1 MRSEP
6 TKPQR
11 SAAPYRAVRPRLRW
25 CPAVMLYMAFPLAGD
40 AETFFNPT
48 FLSDDPSAIAD
59 LSRFDKGEGQPPGT
73 YRVEIYVNADY
84 AVSRDIAFQL
94 RTPSEKPSSDDT
106 GLEPCLTIALLE
118 QLNVNLQSFSS
129 LRDEP
134 ASACINVPQA
144 IPDASVRF
152 DFELQRLNISLPQ
165 IALKNAGRGYIS
177 PEEWDEGITSALFN
191 YQFTGSNTHG
201 DARSDSYF
209 LNLDSGVNWNGWRL
223 RDYSTWRYS
232 RYANQRYNEFQ
243 HVSTY
248 LQRAI
253 IPWRSELTLGDS
265 NTVGEVFD
273 SLGFR
278 GVQIASDDAMLPDS
292 LRGFAPTI
300 RGIAKSNARVTIRQ
314 NGYVIYQ
321 AYVAPGAFEITD
333 LYPTSSSGDLQ
344 VTITESDNSTNS
356 FVVPYSAVPLLQREN
371 RMKYSAM
378 VGKYRSNNPQ
388 QEQPLFGQGT
398 LIWGRSAGVTLYGG
412 TQLAEDYQA
421 LTLGSGKNLGDW
433 GAFSAD
439 LTQAYSTL
447 SDGSDHNG
455 QSLRF
460 LYAKSLN
467 DLGTNFQ
474 ILGYR
479 YSTKGF
485 FTLDE
490 ASYKNM
496 SGYTVDFTDVQPVI
510 RDYYN
515 LNNAKK
521 SRMQMNITQQLGK
534 GMGSLFLTG
543 SRQDYWH
550 TDGTNDLLQIGYS
563 NVYRGVSYNL
573 SYSYNKNQ
581 GLEERNQ
588 LFAFNLSVPLSQWLS
603 GHREGTN
610 LRRSQ
615 NMAYATYNMTSD
627 NQGRTLQQVG
637 VSGTM
642 LSDSNL
648 NYNVSQG
655 YGNRGIGNSGNAGLG
670 YQGTY
675 GNSNAN
681 YNYTRNTR
689 QLNYGMSGGVVAHA
703 DGVTFSQPLGDTNVL
718 IKVPGTSRVKVE
730 NTTGIQTDWR
740 GYAVIPYASVY
751 RNNRIA
757 LDVNSLN
764 QNTEINNTV
773 ANLVPTRGAMV
784 RASFTAYQGGRAL
797 ISLQQRNGRP
807 IPFGALV
814 SRVDSDSTG
823 IVGDDGQVFLSGLT
837 PEGELKVAWG
847 SGSQQQC
854 TLRYALPDGSEN
866 QPVSYTK
873 AVCQ

>member
-6 TKPQR
+6 TISQSSTALYR
-11 SAAPYRAVRPRLRW
+11 VAAICLRRYPVIMLSLALPFAVH
-25 CPAVMLYMAFPLAGD
+25 

-73 YRVEIYVNADY
+73 YRVELYVNSEY
-84 AVSRDIAFQL
+84 AFSRDIDFQL
-94 RTPSEKPSSDDT
+94 SRATDNAPEDDT
-106 GLEPCLTIALLE
+106 GLEPCLTTALLE
-118 QLNVNLQSFSS
+118 QLGVNLTAFPA
-129 LRDEP
+129 LRDEKP
-134 ASACINVPQA
+134 ATCVNLSQA
-144 IPDASVRF
+144 IPDASVNF
-152 DFELQRLNISLPQ
+152 DFELQKLNISLPQ
-165 IALKNAGRGYIS
+165 ISLKNAGRGYIP
-177 PEEWDEGITSALFN
+177 PEEWDEGITSALLN
-191 YQFTGSNTHG
+191 YHFTGNNSHG
-201 DARSDSYF
+201 DDRSDSYF

-232 RYANQRYNEFQ
+232 RYLNQRDNEFQ

-253 IPWRSELTLGDS
+253 VPWRSELTLGDS
-265 NTVGEVFD
+265 HTEGEIFD

-278 GVQIASDDAMLPDS
+278 GVQLASDDSMLPDS

-300 RGIAKSNARVTIRQ
+300 RGIAKSDARVTIRQ

-321 AYVAPGAFEITD
+321 SYVAPGAFEITD

-344 VTITESDNSTNS
+344 VTITESDNSVNS

-371 RMKYSAM
+371 RVKYSVM
-378 VGKYRSNNPQ
+378 TGKYRSNNAQ
-388 QEQPLFGQGT
+388 QDEPFFGQGT

-412 TQLAEDYQA
+412 TQLSENYQA
-421 LTLGSGKNLGDW
+421 FTLGSGKNLGDW

-439 LTQAYSTL
+439 ITQAYSSL
-447 SDGSDHNG
+447 SDGSDRDG

-467 DLGTNFQ
+467 ELGTNFQ
-474 ILGYR
+474 LLGYR

-496 SGYTVDFTDVQPVI
+496 SGYTLDLSNVRPVI

-515 LNNAKK
+515 LNQAKK
-521 SRMQMNITQQLGK
+521 SRMQVNIVQQLSEGL
-534 GMGSLFLTG
+534 GSLFLTG

-550 TDGTNDLLQIGYS
+550 SDGTNELLQVGYS

-573 SYSYNKNQ
+573 NYSYNKNR
-581 GLEERNQ
+581 GRDERDR
-588 LFAFNLSVPLSQWLS
+588 LFAFNLSVPLNLWLS
-603 GHREGTN
+603 GHRDSVS
-610 LRRSQ
+610 LRRPY
-615 NMAYATYNMTSD
+615 NTAYATYNLTSD
-627 NQGRTLQQVG
+627 NDGRTLQQAG
-637 VSGTM
+637 VSGT
-642 LSDSNL
+642 LLEDSNL
-648 NYNVSQG
+648 NYQVSQG
-655 YGNRGIGNSGNAGLG
+655 YGNRGIGNSGRAGVG

-675 GNSNAN
+675 GNSNAS
-681 YNYTRNTR
+681 YSYTRHTR
-689 QLNYGMSGGVVAHA
+689 QLNYGVSGGIVAHG

-718 IKVPGTSRVKVE
+718 VKVPGASSVRVE

-740 GYAVIPYASVY
+740 GYAVIPYATVY
-751 RNNRIA
+751 RNNRIS

-764 QNTEINNTV
+764 QNTEVDNAV
-773 ANLVPTRGAMV
+773 ANLVPTRGAIA
-784 RASFTAYQGGRAL
+784 RAHFKAYNGGRAL

-807 IPFGALV
+807 VPFGALV
-814 SRVDSDSTG
+814 SRTDSDNTG
-823 IVGDDGQVFLSGLT
+823 IVGDDGQVFLSGL
-837 PEGELKVAWG
+837 PAEGELKVAWG
-847 SGSQQQC
+847 SAAQQQC
-854 TLRYALPDGSEN
+854 TLRYVLPAGSEN
-866 QPVSYTK
+866 QPISNAK
-873 AVCQ
+873 ARCQ

>member
-1 MRSEP
+1 MRSQSTIQP
-6 TKPQR
+6 P
-11 SAAPYRAVRPRLRW
+11 SAACYRVIPTRLRW
-25 CPAVMLYMAFPLAGD
+25 YPAMMLCLVFPLNGE

-59 LSRFDKGEGQPPGT
+59 LSRFDNGEGQPPGI
-73 YRVEIYVNADY
+73 YRVEIYVNAEY
-84 AVSRDIAFQL
+84 AVSRDIAFQV
-94 RTPSEKPSSDDT
+94 RTPSDTPGDDT
-106 GLEPCLTIALLE
+106 GLEPCLTTTLLE
-118 QLNVNLQSFSS
+118 QLNVNLRSFPS

-134 ASACINVPQA
+134 ASACVNLPQV
-144 IPDASVRF
+144 IPDARVDF

-165 IALKNAGRGYIS
+165 VALKNAGRGYIS

-191 YQFTGSNTHG
+191 YQFTGSNAHG
-201 DARSDSYF
+201 NARSDSYF

-232 RYANQRYNEFQ
+232 RYSNLRYNEFQ

-253 IPWRSELTLGDS
+253 IPWRSELTIGDS

-278 GVQIASDDAMLPDS
+278 GVQMASDDAMLPDS

-314 NGYVIYQ
+314 NSYVIYQ
-321 AYVAPGAFEITD
+321 SYVAPGAFEITD

-344 VTITESDNSTNS
+344 VTVTESDNSTNS

-371 RMKYSAM
+371 RMKYTAT
-378 VGKYRSNNPQ
+378 VGKYRSNNAQ
-388 QEQPLFGQGT
+388 QDQPFFGQGT

-421 LTLGSGKNLGDW
+421 LTLGTGKNLGDW

-447 SDGSDHNG
+447 SDGSDHRG

-496 SGYTVDFTDVQPVI
+496 SGYTVDFTDAQPVV

-521 SRMQMNITQQLGK
+521 SRMQMNITQQLGD
-534 GMGSLFLTG
+534 GRGSLFLTG

-588 LFAFNLSVPLSQWLS
+588 LFAFNLSIPLGQWLN
-603 GHREGTN
+603 GHREGIR

-615 NMAYATYNMTSD
+615 NTAYTSYNMTSD

-637 VSGTM
+637 LSGTM
-642 LSDSNL
+642 LPEGNL
-648 NYNVSQG
+648 NYHVSQG

-689 QLNYGMSGGVVAHA
+689 QLNYGVSGGVVAHA

-718 IKVPGTSRVKVE
+718 IKVPGASRVRVE

-764 QNTEINNTV
+764 QNTEVNNTV

-797 ISLQQRNGRP
+797 ISLQQRNGRA

-823 IVGDDGQVFLSGLT
+823 IVGDDGQVFLSGLA

-854 TLRYALPDGSEN
+854 TLRYALPNGSEN
-866 QPVSYTK
+866 QPISYTK
-873 AVCQ
+873 AICQ

>member
-6 TKPQR
+6 TKQQR
-11 SAAPYRAVRPRLRW
+11 SAAPYRAVRPYLRW
-25 CPAVMLYMAFPLAGD
+25 YPAVMLYMAFPLAGD

-59 LSRFDKGEGQPPGT
+59 LSRFDKGEGQPPGI
-73 YRVEIYVNADY
+73 YRVEIYVNAEY
-84 AVSRDIAFQL
+84 AFSRDIAFQL
-94 RTPSEKPSSDDT
+94 RTPSDKPSSDDT
-106 GLEPCLTIALLE
+106 GLEPCLPIALLE
-118 QLNVNLQSFSS
+118 QLNVNLQSFPS

-134 ASACINVPQA
+134 ASACINVPQS

-165 IALKNAGRGYIS
+165 IALKNAGRGYIP

-388 QEQPLFGQGT
+388 QDQPLFGQGT

-447 SDGSDHNG
+447 SDGSDHKG

-496 SGYTVDFTDVQPVI
+496 SGYTVDFTDVQPVV

-550 TDGTNDLLQIGYS
+550 TKGTNDLLQVGYS

-603 GHREGTN
+603 GHREGIN

-615 NMAYATYNMTSD
+615 NTAYASYNMTSD

-637 VSGTM
+637 LSGTM
-642 LSDSNL
+642 LSDGNL

-689 QLNYGMSGGVVAHA
+689 QLNYGVSGGVVAHA

-773 ANLVPTRGAMV
+773 ANLVPTRGAIV

-797 ISLQQRNGRP
+797 ISLQQRDGRP

-814 SRVDSDSTG
+814 SRVDSDSTS
-823 IVGDDGQVFLSGLT
+823 IVGDDGQVFLSGLA

>member
-6 TKPQR
+6 TKQQR
-11 SAAPYRAVRPRLRW
+11 SAAPYRAVRPYLRW
-25 CPAVMLYMAFPLAGD
+25 YPAVMLYMAFPLAGD

-59 LSRFDKGEGQPPGT
+59 LSRFDKGEGQPPGI
-73 YRVEIYVNADY
+73 YRVEIYVNAEY
-84 AVSRDIAFQL
+84 AFSRDIAFQL
-94 RTPSEKPSSDDT
+94 RTPSDKPSSDDT
-106 GLEPCLTIALLE
+106 GLEPCLPIALLE
-118 QLNVNLQSFSS
+118 QLNVNLQSFPS

-134 ASACINVPQA
+134 ASACINVPQS

-165 IALKNAGRGYIS
+165 IALKNAGRGYIP

-388 QEQPLFGQGT
+388 QDQPLFGQGT

-447 SDGSDHNG
+447 SDGSDHKG

-496 SGYTVDFTDVQPVI
+496 SGYTVDFTDVQPVV

-550 TDGTNDLLQIGYS
+550 TKGTNDLLQVGYS

-603 GHREGTN
+603 GHREGIN

-615 NMAYATYNMTSD
+615 NTAYASYNMTSD

-637 VSGTM
+637 LSGTM
-642 LSDSNL
+642 LSDGNL

-689 QLNYGMSGGVVAHA
+689 QLNYGVSGGVVAHA

-773 ANLVPTRGAMV
+773 ANLVPTRGAIV

-807 IPFGALV
+807 VPFGALV

>member
-6 TKPQR
+6 TIPQP
-11 SAAPYRAVRPRLRW
+11 SAAFSRAVSACLRRY
-25 CPAVMLYMAFPLAGD
+25 PVMMLYIAFPLVSG

-59 LSRFDKGEGQPPGT
+59 LSRFNNGEGQPPGI
-73 YRVEIYVNADY
+73 YRVEIYVNANY
-84 AVSRDIAFQL
+84 VVSRDIAFQL
-94 RTPSEKPSSDDT
+94 SRPSDKPASDDT
-106 GLEPCLTIALLE
+106 GLEPCLTPTLLE
-118 QLNVNLQSFSS
+118 QLNVNLRSFPS
-129 LRDEP
+129 LHGEA
-134 ASACINVPQA
+134 ASACVNVPQA
-144 IPDASVRF
+144 IPDASVHF
-152 DFELQRLNISLPQ
+152 DFERQRLDISLPQ
-165 IALKNAGRGYIS
+165 IALKNAGRGYIP
-177 PEEWDEGITSALFN
+177 PEEWDEGITSALLN

-201 DARSDSYF
+201 NTRSDSYF
-209 LNLDSGVNWNGWRL
+209 LNLDSGVNWKGWRL

-232 RYANQRYNEFQ
+232 RYSNQRYNEFQ

-265 NTVGEVFD
+265 NTAGDIFD

-321 AYVAPGAFEITD
+321 SYVAPGAFEITD

-371 RMKYSAM
+371 RMKYAAM
-378 VGKYRSNNPQ
+378 VGKYRTNNAQ
-388 QEQPLFGQGT
+388 QDQPLFGQGT
-398 LIWGRSAGVTLYGG
+398 LMWGRSAGVTLYGG
-412 TQLAEDYQA
+412 TQLAENYQA
-421 LTLGSGKNLGDW
+421 LTLGTGKNLGDW

-447 SDGSDHNG
+447 SDGSDRNG

-467 DLGTNFQ
+467 DFGTNFQ

-496 SGYTVDFTDVQPVI
+496 SGYTVDFSDAQPVV
-510 RDYYN
+510 RDYYD
-515 LNNAKK
+515 LHHAKK
-521 SRMQMNITQQLGK
+521 SRMQMNIVQQLGN
-534 GMGSLFLTG
+534 GRGSLFLTG

-550 TDGTNDLLQIGYS
+550 TDGTNDLLQVGYS

-573 SYSYNKNQ
+573 NYSYNKNQ
-581 GLEERNQ
+581 GREERNQ
-588 LFAFNLSVPLSQWLS
+588 LFAFNLSIPLGQWLS
-603 GHREGTN
+603 GHRESVS

-615 NMAYATYNMTSD
+615 NAAYATYNLTSD
-627 NQGRTLQQVG
+627 NQGRTLQQAG
-637 VSGTM
+637 LSGT
-642 LSDSNL
+642 LLEDGNL

-655 YGNRGIGNSGNAGLG
+655 YGNRGTGNSGSAGLG

-675 GNSNAN
+675 GNSNAS
-681 YNYTRNTR
+681 YNYTRNNR
-689 QLNYGMSGGVVAHA
+689 QLNYGVSGGVVAHA

-718 IKVPGTSRVKVE
+718 IKVPGASRVKVE

-764 QNTEINNTV
+764 QNTEVDNAV
-773 ANLVPTRGAMV
+773 ANLVPTRGAMA
-784 RASFTAYQGGRAL
+784 RANFTAYHGGRAL

-807 IPFGALV
+807 VPFGALV
-814 SRVDSDSTG
+814 SRTDSDSTG
-823 IVGDDGQVFLSGLT
+823 IVGDDGQVFLSGL
-837 PEGELKVAWG
+837 PAEGELKVAWG
-847 SGSQQQC
+847 SAAQQQC
-854 TLRYALPDGSEN
+854 TLRYVLPDGSEN
-866 QPVSYTK
+866 QPISNTK
-873 AVCQ
+873 AICQ

>member
-6 TKPQR
+6 TKQQR
-11 SAAPYRAVRPRLRW
+11 SAAPYRAVRPYLRW
-25 CPAVMLYMAFPLAGD
+25 YPAVMLYMAFPLAGD

-59 LSRFDKGEGQPPGT
+59 LSRFDKGEGQPPGI
-73 YRVEIYVNADY
+73 YRVEIYVNAEY
-84 AVSRDIAFQL
+84 AFSRDIAFQL
-94 RTPSEKPSSDDT
+94 RTPSDKPSSDDT
-106 GLEPCLTIALLE
+106 GLEPCLPIALLE
-118 QLNVNLQSFSS
+118 QLNVNLQSFPS

-134 ASACINVPQA
+134 ASACINVPQS

-165 IALKNAGRGYIS
+165 IALKNAGRGYIP

-388 QEQPLFGQGT
+388 QDQPLFGQGT

-447 SDGSDHNG
+447 SDGSDHKG

-496 SGYTVDFTDVQPVI
+496 SGYTVDFTDVQPVV

-550 TDGTNDLLQIGYS
+550 TKGTNDLLQVGYS

-603 GHREGTN
+603 GHREGIN

-615 NMAYATYNMTSD
+615 NTAYASYNMTSD

-637 VSGTM
+637 LSGTM
-642 LSDSNL
+642 LSDGNL

-689 QLNYGMSGGVVAHA
+689 QLNYGVSGGVVAHA

-773 ANLVPTRGAMV
+773 ANLVPTRGAIV

-797 ISLQQRNGRP
+797 ISLQQRDGRP

-814 SRVDSDSTG
+814 SRVDSDSTS
-823 IVGDDGQVFLSGLT
+823 IVGDDGQVFLSGLA

-847 SGSQQQC
+847 SSSQQHC

>member
-6 TKPQR
+6 TILQP
-11 SAAPYRAVRPRLRW
+11 SAAFYRAVSTCLRR
-25 CPAVMLYMAFPLAGD
+25 CPAMILYMAFPLVGG

-48 FLSDDPSAIAD
+48 FLSDDPAAIAD
-59 LSRFDKGEGQPPGT
+59 LSRFNKGEGQPPGI
-73 YRVEIYVNADY
+73 YRVEIYVNAEY
-84 AVSRDIAFQL
+84 VVSRDIAFQL
-94 RTPSEKPSSDDT
+94 SRPSDKPSGDDS
-106 GLEPCLTIALLE
+106 GLEPCLTPTLLE
-118 QLNVNLQSFSS
+118 QLNVNLRAFPS
-129 LRDEP
+129 LQGEP
-134 ASACINVPQA
+134 VSACINLPQA
-144 IPDASVRF
+144 IPDASVHF

-165 IALKNAGRGYIS
+165 IALKNAGRGYIP
-177 PEEWDEGITSALFN
+177 PEEWDDGITSALVN
-191 YQFTGSNTHG
+191 YQFTGNNMNGNT
-201 DARSDSYF
+201 RSDSYF
-209 LNLDSGVNWNGWRL
+209 LNLDSGVNWKGWRL

-253 IPWRSELTLGDS
+253 IPWRSELTIGDS
-265 NTVGEVFD
+265 NTAGDIFD

-321 AYVAPGAFEITD
+321 SYVAPGAFEITD

-344 VTITESDNSTNS
+344 VTITENDNSTNS

-371 RMKYSAM
+371 RMKYAAM
-378 VGKYRSNNPQ
+378 VGKYRSNNVQ
-388 QEQPLFGQGT
+388 QDQPFFGQGT

-412 TQLAEDYQA
+412 TQLAENYHA
-421 LTLGSGKNLGDW
+421 LTLGTGKNLGDW

-447 SDGSDHNG
+447 SDGSDRNG

-467 DLGTNFQ
+467 DYGTNFQ

-496 SGYTVDFTDVQPVI
+496 SGYTVDFSDVQPVV

-515 LNNAKK
+515 LNHAKK
-521 SRMQMNITQQLGK
+521 SRMQVNIVQRLGD
-534 GMGSLFLTG
+534 GLGSLFLTG

-550 TDGTNDLLQIGYS
+550 TEGTNDLLQVGYS

-573 SYSYNKNQ
+573 NYSYNKDQ
-581 GLEERNQ
+581 GREERNQ
-588 LFAFNLSVPLSQWLS
+588 LFAFNLSVPLGQWLN
-603 GHREGTN
+603 GHRESVS

-615 NMAYATYNMTSD
+615 NTTYATYNMTSD
-627 NQGRTLQQVG
+627 NQGRTLQQAG
-637 VSGTM
+637 LSGT
-642 LSDSNL
+642 LLEDGNL

-655 YGNRGIGNSGNAGLG
+655 YGNRGTGNSGSAGLG

-675 GNSNAN
+675 GNSNVS
-681 YNYTRNTR
+681 YNYTRNNR
-689 QLNYGMSGGVVAHA
+689 QLNYGLSGGVVAHA

-718 IKVPGTSRVKVE
+718 IKVPGASRVKVE

-764 QNTEINNTV
+764 QKTEIDNTV
-773 ANLVPTRGAMV
+773 ANLVPTRGALV

-807 IPFGALV
+807 VPFGALV
-814 SRVDSDSTG
+814 SRTDNDSTG
-823 IVGDDGQVFLSGLT
+823 IVGDDGQVFLSGL
-837 PEGELKVAWG
+837 PSKGELKVAWG
-847 SGSQQQC
+847 SAAQQQC
-854 TLRYALPDGSEN
+854 TLRYVLPDGSEN
-866 QPVSYTK
+866 QPISNTK
-873 AVCQ
+873 AICQ

>member
-6 TKPQR
+6 TKQQR
-11 SAAPYRAVRPRLRW
+11 SAAPYRAVRPCLRW
-25 CPAVMLYMAFPLAGD
+25 YPAVMLYMAFPLAGD

-59 LSRFDKGEGQPPGT
+59 LSRFDKGEGQPPGI
-73 YRVEIYVNADY
+73 YRVEIYVNAEY
-84 AVSRDIAFQL
+84 AFSRDVAFQL
-94 RTPSEKPSSDDT
+94 RTPSDKPSSDDT
-106 GLEPCLTIALLE
+106 GLEPCLPIVLLE
-118 QLNVNLQSFSS
+118 QLNVNLQSFPS

-165 IALKNAGRGYIS
+165 IALKNAGRGYIP

-388 QEQPLFGQGT
+388 QDQPLFGQGT

-447 SDGSDHNG
+447 SDGSDHKG

-496 SGYTVDFTDVQPVI
+496 SGYTVDFTDVQPVV

-550 TDGTNDLLQIGYS
+550 TKGTNDLLQVGYS

-603 GHREGTN
+603 GHREGIN

-615 NMAYATYNMTSD
+615 NTAYASYNMTSD

-637 VSGTM
+637 LSGTM
-642 LSDSNL
+642 LSDGNL

-689 QLNYGMSGGVVAHA
+689 QLNYGVSGGVVAHA

-773 ANLVPTRGAMV
+773 ANLVPTRGAIV

-797 ISLQQRNGRP
+797 ISLQQRDGRP

-814 SRVDSDSTG
+814 SRVDSDSTS
-823 IVGDDGQVFLSGLT
+823 IVGDDGQVFLSGLA

-847 SGSQQQC
+847 SGSQQHC

>member
-6 TKPQR
+6 TKQQR
-11 SAAPYRAVRPRLRW
+11 SAAPYRAVRPYLRW
-25 CPAVMLYMAFPLAGD
+25 YPAVMLYMAFPLAGD

-59 LSRFDKGEGQPPGT
+59 LSRFDKGEGQPPGI
-73 YRVEIYVNADY
+73 YRVEIYVNAEY
-84 AVSRDIAFQL
+84 AFSRDIAFQL
-94 RTPSEKPSSDDT
+94 RTPSDKPSSDDT
-106 GLEPCLTIALLE
+106 GLEPCLPIALLE
-118 QLNVNLQSFSS
+118 QLNVNLQSFPS

-134 ASACINVPQA
+134 TSACINVPQS

-165 IALKNAGRGYIS
+165 IALKNAGRGYIP

-388 QEQPLFGQGT
+388 QDQPLFGQGT

-447 SDGSDHNG
+447 SDGSDHKG

-496 SGYTVDFTDVQPVI
+496 SGYTVDFTDVQPVV

-550 TDGTNDLLQIGYS
+550 TKGTNDLLQVGYS

-603 GHREGTN
+603 GHREGIN

-615 NMAYATYNMTSD
+615 NTAYASYNMTSD

-637 VSGTM
+637 LSGTM
-642 LSDSNL
+642 LSDGNL

-689 QLNYGMSGGVVAHA
+689 QLNYGVSGGVVAHA

-773 ANLVPTRGAMV
+773 ANLVPTRGAIV

-797 ISLQQRNGRP
+797 ISLQQRDGRP

-814 SRVDSDSTG
+814 SRVDSDSTS
-823 IVGDDGQVFLSGLT
+823 IVGDDGQVFLSGLA

-847 SGSQQQC
+847 SGSQQHC

>member
-1 MRSEP
+1 MRSQP
-6 TKPQR
+6 TIQPP
-11 SAAPYRAVRPRLRW
+11 STACYRVIPTRLRW
-25 CPAVMLYMAFPLAGD
+25 YPAMMLCLAFPLSGE

-59 LSRFDKGEGQPPGT
+59 LSRFDNGEGQPPGI
-73 YRVEIYVNADY
+73 YRVEIYVNAEY
-84 AVSRDIAFQL
+84 AVSRDIAFQV
-94 RTPSEKPSSDDT
+94 RTPTAKPSGDDT
-106 GLEPCLTIALLE
+106 GLEPCLTTTLLE
-118 QLNVNLQSFSS
+118 QLNVNLRSFSS
-129 LRDEP
+129 LHDEP
-134 ASACINVPQA
+134 AAACVNLPLA
-144 IPDASVRF
+144 IPDARVDF

-191 YQFTGSNTHG
+191 YQFTGSNAHG
-201 DARSDSYF
+201 NARSDSYF

-232 RYANQRYNEFQ
+232 RYANLRYNEFQ

-265 NTVGEVFD
+265 NTVGDVFD

-278 GVQIASDDAMLPDS
+278 GVQMASDDAMLPDS

-314 NGYVIYQ
+314 NSYVIYQ
-321 AYVAPGAFEITD
+321 SYVAPGAFEITD

-371 RMKYSAM
+371 RMKYTATI
-378 VGKYRSNNPQ
+378 GKYRSNNAQ
-388 QEQPLFGQGT
+388 QEQPFFGQGT

-421 LTLGSGKNLGDW
+421 LTLGTGKNLGDW

-447 SDGSDHNG
+447 SDGSDHRG

-496 SGYTVDFTDVQPVI
+496 SGYTVDFSDAQPVV

-521 SRMQMNITQQLGK
+521 SRMQMNITQQLGN
-534 GMGSLFLTG
+534 GYGSLFLTG

-588 LFAFNLSVPLSQWLS
+588 LFAFNLSIPLGQWLN
-603 GHREGTN
+603 GHREGIS

-615 NMAYATYNMTSD
+615 NIAYTTYNMTSD

-637 VSGTM
+637 LSGTM
-642 LSDSNL
+642 LPEGNL
-648 NYNVSQG
+648 NYHVSQG

-681 YNYTRNTR
+681 YNYTRHSR
-689 QLNYGMSGGVVAHA
+689 QLNYGVSGGVVAHA

-718 IKVPGTSRVKVE
+718 IKVPGASRVRVE

-764 QNTEINNTV
+764 QNTEVNNTV

-797 ISLQQRNGRP
+797 ISLQQRNGRAV
-807 IPFGALV
+807 PFGALV

-823 IVGDDGQVFLSGLT
+823 IVGDDGQVFLSGLA

-854 TLRYALPDGSEN
+854 TLRYALPNGSEN
-866 QPVSYTK
+866 QPISYTK
-873 AVCQ
+873 AICQ